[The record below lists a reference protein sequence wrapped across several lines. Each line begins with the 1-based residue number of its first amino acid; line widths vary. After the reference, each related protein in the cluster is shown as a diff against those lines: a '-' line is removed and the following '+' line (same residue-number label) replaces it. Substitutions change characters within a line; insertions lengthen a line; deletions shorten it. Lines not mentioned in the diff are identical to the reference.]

1 VNTTK
6 HSRAYVLA
14 WIIAR
19 MVETGGIPPT
29 AREIGAGCGISS
41 TAAVNYILAELER
54 AGKLHRRQAGAAR
67 GFTVT
72 GARWVPPAGE

>member
-1 VNTTK
+1 MNRTR
-6 HSRAYVLA
+6 HSRASVLA
-14 WIIAR
+14 WIIGY
-19 MVETGGIPPT
+19 MEGTGGIPPT

-54 AGKLHRRQAGAAR
+54 AGKLQRRQAGAAR

-72 GARWVPPAGE
+72 GAKWTPPGE

>member
-6 HSRAYVLA
+6 HSRALVLA
-14 WIIAR
+14 WIIGY
-19 MVETGGIPPT
+19 MEGTGGIPPT
-29 AREIGAGCGISS
+29 AREIGQGCGISS

-54 AGKLHRRQAGAAR
+54 AGKLQRRQAGAAR

-72 GARWVPPAGE
+72 GAKWTPPGE